1 MRNAPII
8 VFLALTPALV
18 AQTTVSGR
26 TVVSGSTVVDSQFS
40 RLVSIYVVFPPTAGS
55 DNSNFVSNVMSQNSI
70 DGVTVPL
77 YWSNIETIAPDTNAC
92 TPSDTCQP
100 DPTVPTYFHHYDWMA
115 TYDSTTPPGIY
126 PWFNGF
132 GMAGIKKQVNLILI
146 GEIAGSQNS
155 ATPHYVTDSSWYSLF
170 TTPSMSYA
178 RQDVINAIK
187 DCATGLPWVGTAPS
201 VGTSVSGSTV
211 TVHDV
216 GCCSTSSTQNN
227 AVQTGDTI
235 WITATPAGCGTG
247 TSATGVTAIA
257 NVDSDHFTYT
267 APGSC
272 SGSISNVKYISAIQ
286 SWPVPY
292 ELPYKSALK
301 ALWAATFLHYN
312 ATYRADRNDGH
323 GLVNVSGQLGYIRP
337 GESVGGEVFPYCV
350 SSLEALASPY
360 TYVKSGSS
368 GSQVGWLDYFDEMI
382 DFGESQTPFMKFFA
396 PIDTADSPSDITY
409 ATHEANKAV
418 VSSNGHGLVDGYGSQ
433 GLSLLDSKNGCANAT
448 SNWCYLFGNPPTSYK
463 NGSPLELQQISLS
476 DPDDSQ
482 CDSMTSPPPLNA
494 CGIPPR
500 DSGDMRTWLSFA
512 VTNHMSVLEL
522 YYLDAALAFDPN
534 YCASFNMF
542 GECVGYSVGNSS
554 NTFLTTALQATFMN
568 EVGQGSK
575 CSPPVSGA
583 GGASTGNCAY
593 ATAINA
599 AHGPQLP

>member
-40 RLVSIYVVFPPTAGS
+40 RFVSIYVVFPPTAGS

-247 TSATGVTAIA
+247 TSATGVTATA

-350 SSLEALASPY
+350 SSLKALASPY

-382 DFGESQTPFMKFFA
+382 DWGESQTPFMKFFA
-396 PIDTADSPSDITY
+396 PIDTADSPPDITY

-418 VSSNGHGLVDGYGSQ
+418 ASSNGHGLVDGFGSQ
-433 GLSLLDSKNGCANAT
+433 GLSRLDTDFINGCAGST
-448 SNWCYLFGNPPTSYK
+448 SNWCTLFGTYYQK
-463 NGSPLELQQISLS
+463 ASPLELQQISLS
-476 DPDDSQ
+476 DPDDGNCGSQ
-482 CDSMTSPPPLNA
+482 SPEGS

-500 DSGDMRTWLSFA
+500 DSGDLRKWLPFA
-512 VTNHMSVLEL
+512 VNNHLTVLEL
-522 YYLDAALAFDPN
+522 YYLDAALAFDQS
-534 YCASFNMF
+534 YCGTIIAGRCTN
-542 GECVGYSVGNSS
+542 GYTIVG
-554 NTFLTTALQATFMN
+554 NTFLTSLLQGTFMN
-568 EVGQGSK
+568 EVGQGSN
-575 CSPPVSGA
+575 CPGGGSGA
-583 GGASTGNCAY
+583 GGTSNGNCDY
-593 ATAINA
+593 AIAINS
-599 AHGPQLP
+599 AHGQH

>member
-1 MRNAPII
+1 MFSRTTMSAGRLLAA
-8 VFLALTPALV
+8 FLAISATALS
-18 AQTTVSGR
+18 QTTVSGK
-26 TVVSGSTVVDSQFS
+26 TVVSGRTVVDSQFS
-40 RLVSIYVVFPPTAGS
+40 RFVSIYVVFPPTTGT
-55 DNSNFVSNVMSQNSI
+55 DNTNFVANVMSQNSI
-70 DGVTVPL
+70 DGVTLPL
-77 YWSNIETIAPDTNAC
+77 YWSNIETVAPDTTAC
-92 TPSDTCQP
+92 VPSATCQP
-100 DPTVPTYFHHYDWMA
+100 DPLVPTYFHHYNWM
-115 TYDSTTPPGIY
+115 TYDSTTVPGIY
-126 PWFNGF
+126 PWFNAFNGTR
-132 GMAGIKKQVNLILI
+132 KTVNLILI

-155 ATPHYVTDSSWYSLF
+155 ATPHYVADSSWLNLF
-170 TTPSMSYA
+170 TPS
-178 RQDVINAIK
+178 RQDVINALK
-187 DCATGLPWVGTAPS
+187 DCATGLPWVGTVPS
-201 VGTSVSGSTV
+201 GTVSVSGSTV
-211 TVHDV
+211 TVNDI
-216 GCCSTSSTQNN
+216 GCCSTTSTQSNL
-227 AVQTGDTI
+227 VQSGDTV
-235 WITATPAGCGTG
+235 WVNVTTPAACSTGAMGTTATTASAGQ
-247 TSATGVTAIA
+247 
-257 NVDSDHFTYT
+257 FTYP
-267 APGSC
+267 APTGC
-272 SGSISNVKYISAIQ
+272 SGAINRTNVTYISAIQ

-312 ATYRADRNDGH
+312 STYSISGS
-323 GLVNVSGQLGYIRP
+323 NVSGQLGYIRP

-350 SSLEALASPY
+350 SSLKALASPY

-382 DFGESQTPFMKFFA
+382 DWGESQTPFMKFFA
-396 PIDTADSPSDITY
+396 PIDTADSPPDIGY
-409 ATHEANKAV
+409 ATHEASKAV

-433 GLSLLDSKNGCANAT
+433 GLSLLDSLNTCPNAT
-448 SNWCYLFGNPPTSYK
+448 SNWCWLFGNTPTWYK

-482 CDSMTSPPPLNA
+482 CDSTTSPPPLHA